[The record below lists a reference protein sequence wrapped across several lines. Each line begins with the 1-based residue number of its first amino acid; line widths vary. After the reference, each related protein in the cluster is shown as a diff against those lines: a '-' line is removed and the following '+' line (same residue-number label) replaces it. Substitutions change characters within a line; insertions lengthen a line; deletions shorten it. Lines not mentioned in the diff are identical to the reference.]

1 MPIFLLFV
9 FVVFAEIA
17 TFIAVGRAI
26 GVLVTLLL
34 VALAMIGG
42 LALVRVLGLDALR
55 RAEESMA
62 RGESPAGAV
71 FDAAAVVLAGVLL
84 AVPGFLSD
92 IVALCLLLRPLRR
105 WIGGLMWR
113 RLQQAPNVRVWTTA
127 RGETV
132 VEGEFVE
139 VPDPSARGP
148 GAPGPRSLPKRR
160 DDGDARP

>member
-1 MPIFLLFV
+1 MPVFLLFV

-26 GVLVTLLL
+26 GVLATLAL

-42 LALVRVLGLDALR
+42 LVLVRVLGLDALR

-71 FDAAAVVLAGVLL
+71 FDAAAVAFAGILL

-92 IVALCLLLRPLRR
+92 IMALCLLLRPLRR
-105 WIGGLMWR
+105 WIGGMMWR
-113 RLQQAPNVRVWTTA
+113 RLQRSPDIRVWTTA

-132 VEGEFVE
+132 VEGEYVE
-139 VPDPSARGP
+139 VHEPAAPPSRISPPRRDG
-148 GAPGPRSLPKRR
+148 GDGPR
-160 DDGDARP
+160 